1 MNYETAGAETPAADG
16 TAPEATVETPDT
28 TIGQQEDA
36 ESGEASAEPTE
47 TGENTGDDAAA
58 KPKKKHWAHE
68 RIDELTRQRREAE
81 RQAEYWRAK
90 VQERTN
96 IDDLDYD
103 DQIAARVT
111 TRQREEMAQSAEYAV
126 RSVSQQVFEAREA
139 ETRERYADYDIVAK
153 NPSLPITGEMAEVIL
168 ESEAGPQLAYHLG
181 KNPAEAARIAR
192 LNPRLQAAELGKLE
206 ARLSSPKPLAKQPP
220 APIKPVNGMAAGGAK
235 DPNAMSMSE
244 YIAWRKGQK

>member
-1 MNYETAGAETPAADG
+1 MNYETAGADTPAAEG
-16 TAPEATVETPDT
+16 AQPEATVENSGAT
-28 TIGQQEDA
+28 TGQQSEA
-36 ESGEASAEPTE
+36 ETSEASASE
-47 TGENTGDDAAA
+47 TTGDNPGDDAAA
-58 KPKKKHWAHE
+58 APKRKHWAHE

-81 RQAEYWRAK
+81 RQAEYWRAMANQK
-90 VQERTN
+90 AN

-139 ETRERYADYDIVAK
+139 GIRERYADYDIVAK
-153 NPSLPITGEMAEVIL
+153 NPSLPVTSEMAEVIL
-168 ESEAGPQLAYHLG
+168 ESEAGPELAYHLG

-206 ARLSSPKPLAKQPP
+206 ARLTAPKPVAKQPP
-220 APIKPVNGMAAGGAK
+220 QPVQPVNGIAAGGAR
-235 DPNAMSMSE
+235 DPDKMSMSE
-244 YIAWRKGQK
+244 YIAWRKGQN